1 MSLIVLDI
9 EKTIKTIERL
19 SLRISDRFPDSSL
32 YQVCIKLKR
41 VAERSEIQIKK
52 INRPFYIFRIT
63 FIVLCLISL
72 LFFYAAIKELHIK
85 DFEIKNISDLTQ
97 SAEATLNAIALIGAS
112 FFFLYKLEDYFKT
125 RIILKSFHELRT
137 FAHIVDMHQLTKDPM
152 VINSDSTDNS
162 PVRELNQNEL
172 YRYLDYCSEMLSL
185 ISKVAVFY
193 ASENRDQTIANSI
206 NDIEI
211 LTSTLSRKIWQKIT
225 LIKPSNLDL

>member
-1 MSLIVLDI
+1 MSLIFLDI

-19 SLRISDRFPDSSL
+19 SLRIADRFPDSSL

-63 FIVLCLISL
+63 FVIFFIISF
-72 LFFYAAIKELHIK
+72 LFSYTAIKKLHIK
-85 DFEIKNISDLTQ
+85 DFAIKNISDLTQ
-97 SAEATLNAIALIGAS
+97 SAEASLNAIALIGAS
-112 FFFLYKLEDYFKT
+112 FFFLYKLEGYFKT

-152 VINSDSTDNS
+152 VVNSHSTVNS
-162 PVRELNQNEL
+162 PVRQLNQIEL

-193 ASENRDQTIANSI
+193 ASENRDEAIVKSI
-206 NDIEI
+206 HEIEI

-225 LIKPSNLDL
+225 LLSKF

>member
-1 MSLIVLDI
+1 MSLMVLDI

-19 SLRISDRFPDSSL
+19 TLRISDRFPDSSL

-63 FIVLCLISL
+63 FIILCLISL
-72 LFFYAAIKELHIK
+72 LFFYTAIKELHIK
-85 DFEIKNISDLTQ
+85 DFAIKSISDLTQ

-112 FFFLYKLEDYFKT
+112 FFFLYKLEDYFK
-125 RIILKSFHELRT
+125 RKIIFKVFHELRT
-137 FAHIVDMHQLTKDPM
+137 IAHVIDMHQLTKDPLA
-152 VINSDSTDNS
+152 NNTESTSNS
-162 PVRELNQNEL
+162 PVRELSQFEL

-185 ISKVAVFY
+185 TSKVAVFY
-193 ASENRDQTIANSI
+193 ANENRDEVIVNSI
-206 NDIEI
+206 HEIEI

-225 LIKPSNLDL
+225 LIKLGNLNS